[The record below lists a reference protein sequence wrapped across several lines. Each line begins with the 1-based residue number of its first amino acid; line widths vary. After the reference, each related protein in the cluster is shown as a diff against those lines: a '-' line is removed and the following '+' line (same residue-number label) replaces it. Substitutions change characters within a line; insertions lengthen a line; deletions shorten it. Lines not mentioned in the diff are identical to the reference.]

1 MLKEHKKDHKKKE
14 FSEWIGNA
22 LEGYD
27 DRIAKICMTKIYR

>member
-22 LEGYD
+22 LEGND
-27 DRIAKICMTKIYR
+27 HLISNICMTKIGR